1 VASTERAA
9 SVPAPP
15 VWIVDG
21 DQWPRACLRAEL
33 IERGYDAVGFTTLEA
48 MRTRLARRTIAPP
61 RVVVVSVEGQALVEP
76 ALATLARHPTKVILT
91 GGAAALAAPAL
102 RAAAADVVLPRP
114 VSLGELADA
123 VMALAPLRTNRRPVG

>member
-9 SVPAPP
+9 PVPAPP

-76 ALATLARHPTKVILT
+76 ALAALARHPTKVILT
-91 GGAAALAAPAL
+91 GGAAALAAPGL
-102 RAAAADVVLPRP
+102 RAAADANDDVVVLPRP

-123 VMALAPLRTNRRPVG
+123 VMALAPLPEQ